1 MYENRFVLLPYLR
14 YFLKRGDKV
23 VVTDDGQS
31 VEHVDGL
38 QTERGHTLTHPA
50 FL

>member
-1 MYENRFVLLPYLR
+1 MISEGRSEPSPHLR
-14 YFLKRGDKV
+14 YFLKGGNKV

-38 QTERGHTLTHPA
+38 ERTVEHR
-50 FL
+50 